1 VAQLFLLR
9 AQPAVQTTLAA
20 LQKAQSDVFAEV
32 RVFSFFLNVLCFSC
46 TLLSTVRQDV
56 SAEHM
61 RRLQAGVLDALG
73 PLSAPFLD
81 GLRTCSW
88 PGRAQV
94 CASHRL
100 R

>member
-1 VAQLFLLR
+1 V
-9 AQPAVQTTLAA
+9 
-20 LQKAQSDVFAEV
+20 
-32 RVFSFFLNVLCFSC
+32 
-46 TLLSTVRQDV
+46 LSTVRQDV

-73 PLSAPFLD
+73 PLPAAFLD

-100 R
+100 